1 MESDNKLSLKE
12 MAKLLKEK
20 PDTSWLDKIK
30 PKEPIK
36 KINPKELAERFN
48 QMAENMKNYDMS
60 WLNDPAPDVNLET
73 ELKRYFGYDS
83 FRDGQREIVE
93 ALVNREDIL
102 ASCPTAF
109 GKSICY
115 QLPAL
120 IHPGLSIVVSPLI
133 SLMKDQVDNLL
144 KKGIKSGGF
153 INSTQTE
160 KERQHE
166 MKRIAN
172 NETKILYI
180 SPEKLA
186 SRWFT
191 SLLAEK
197 EIGLLII
204 DEAHC
209 ISQWGHDFRP
219 DYLNIFKAKLKLSPK
234 ATGLFTAT
242 ATKEVKKD
250 ILHQIGLHE
259 EDTKIIE
266 HSVERNNLKNT
277 VIQVDSESHKYDALT
292 ELVENIS
299 GKGIIYAG
307 TRKKVEEVAHYL
319 KSLEINSDYYH
330 AGRPENERLNIQD
343 SFFSD
348 SGIQIIVATNAF
360 GMGIDKEDIRFVIHW
375 DMPGTLENYTQESG
389 RAGRDGKDSICVLI
403 YNTGDEKLHKWFAE
417 ERSPNN
423 DTLVHTY
430 KEIYNS
436 KSVDGCR
443 IININ
448 TLEDATELPMDKIK
462 IILTNLNKYGLIHL
476 HQNMPSILN
485 IQVKTKEKDKT
496 LTILARQDD
505 HQLEEL
511 CEELNISAVK
521 LYSYLTE
528 QKEEGNINFSGKED
542 SLIIEIRN
550 HTKNYA
556 KSIELFTKHKTEYNE
571 QCNKINNHIEY
582 IQTEEC
588 RTKVIKK
595 YFGETHTKNCGNC
608 DNCNKH
614 LQNIDSEMLFAS
626 TWLWAI
632 DDNMK
637 AKPQPVGGAYY
648 EEPEENTYIDEDICP
663 F

>member
-1 MESDNKLSLKE
+1 MKSDNKLSLKE
-12 MAKLLKEK
+12 MAELLKEK

-30 PKEPIK
+30 PKKPVK
-36 KINPKELAERFN
+36 KINLKEVSKQFTQIADNVKDF
-48 QMAENMKNYDMS
+48 DMS
-60 WLNDPAPDVNLET
+60 WLNDPTPDVDLET

-93 ALVNREDIL
+93 ALVNGENTL

-120 IHPGLSIVVSPLI
+120 IHSGLSIVVSPLI

-144 KKGIKSGGF
+144 KKGITSGGF

-166 MKRIAN
+166 MKRIMN

-191 SLLAEK
+191 SLLSEK
-197 EIGLLII
+197 KIGLLII

-209 ISQWGHDFRP
+209 VSQWGHDFRP
-219 DYLNIFKAKLKLSPK
+219 DYLNIYNAKLKLKPK
-234 ATGLFTAT
+234 ATALFTAT
-242 ATKEVKKD
+242 ATEEVKKD
-250 ILHQIGLHE
+250 ILHQTGLHI
-259 EDTKIIE
+259 EDTKIIK

-277 VIQVDSESHKYDALT
+277 VIKVDSESHKYDALT

-307 TRKKVEEVAHYL
+307 TRKKVEEVSTYL
-319 KSLEINSDYYH
+319 KSLKINSDYYH
-330 AGRPENERLNIQD
+330 AGRPKDERLHIQD

-348 SGIQIIVATNAF
+348 GGIQIIVATNAF

-403 YNTGDEKLHKWFAE
+403 YNTGDDGLHKWFAE
-417 ERSPNN
+417 ERSPDT
-423 DTLVHTY
+423 DTLVNTY
-430 KEIYNS
+430 KEIHNT

-443 IININ
+443 TININ
-448 TLEDATELPMDKIK
+448 TLADAVELPVDKIK
-462 IILTNLNKYGLIHL
+462 LILTNLEKYNLIRW

-485 IQVKTKEKDKT
+485 IQVKTKEKDKI
-496 LTILARQDD
+496 LTILARQDNHRLD
-505 HQLEEL
+505 EL
-511 CEELNISAVK
+511 CEELNMSAVK

-528 QKEEGNINFSGKED
+528 QQKE
-542 SLIIEIRN
+542 
-550 HTKNYA
+550 T
-556 KSIELFTKHKTEYNE
+556 T
-571 QCNKINNHIEY
+571 
-582 IQTEEC
+582 
-588 RTKVIKK
+588 
-595 YFGETHTKNCGNC
+595 
-608 DNCNKH
+608 
-614 LQNIDSEMLFAS
+614 
-626 TWLWAI
+626 
-632 DDNMK
+632 
-637 AKPQPVGGAYY
+637 
-648 EEPEENTYIDEDICP
+648 
-663 F
+663 